1 MNQQTESQPGL
12 TTQNAYDVKDLNLWY
27 GDQQA
32 LIDVSLDI
40 QKNKVTSLP
49 GWLSVLPVL
58 SVL

>member
-40 QKNKVTSLP
+40 QKNKSNFDHRPFRL
-49 GWLSVLPVL
+49 WQIDLH
-58 SVL
+58 